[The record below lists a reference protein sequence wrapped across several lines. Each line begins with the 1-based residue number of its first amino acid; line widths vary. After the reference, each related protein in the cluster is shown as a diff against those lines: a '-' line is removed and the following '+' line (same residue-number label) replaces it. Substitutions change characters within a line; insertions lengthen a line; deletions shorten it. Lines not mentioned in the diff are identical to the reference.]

1 MGWFG
6 FGHAQETKKREADL
20 TLLAPMSG
28 SLVMIEDVPD
38 VIFSEKIVGDGIAIK
53 PTDNKVLA
61 PCDATVV
68 EVFETNHAIVLKSN
82 PLELLIFIHIGI
94 DTVDLKGED
103 FFRKVQAGDNV
114 HAGDVLLEF
123 NLNMLQSKA
132 KSTITPLLISA
143 SHMNRVKNLELLFSS
158 SNCQAGVT
166 PLLGID
172 IKSGEDA

>member
-94 DTVDLKGED
+94 DTVDLKG
-103 FFRKVQAGDNV
+103 
-114 HAGDVLLEF
+114 
-123 NLNMLQSKA
+123 
-132 KSTITPLLISA
+132 
-143 SHMNRVKNLELLFSS
+143 
-158 SNCQAGVT
+158 
-166 PLLGID
+166 
-172 IKSGEDA
+172 